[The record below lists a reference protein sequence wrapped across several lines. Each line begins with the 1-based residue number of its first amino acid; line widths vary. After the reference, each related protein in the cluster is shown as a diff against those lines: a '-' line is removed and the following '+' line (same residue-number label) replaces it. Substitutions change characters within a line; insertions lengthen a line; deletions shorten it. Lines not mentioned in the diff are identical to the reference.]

1 MNSHCVIWT
10 KRQRDL
16 GWGRDRMETAAS
28 GDAGLERGGQMSGHA
43 HRLDV
48 LGLVV
53 EKLAQLHGHQLPCAA
68 PAAVKVCLPGSP
80 PQTPATSGCSSTSAL
95 GGLRSHP

>member
-1 MNSHCVIWT
+1 
-10 KRQRDL
+10 
-16 GWGRDRMETAAS
+16 METAAS
-28 GDAGLERGGQMSGHA
+28 GNAGLERGRQMSGHA

-53 EKLAQLHGHQLPCAA
+53 EKLAQLHGHQLLCAA
-68 PAAVKVCLPGSP
+68 PAPVKARQPVSP
-80 PQTPATSGCSSTSAL
+80 PETLATSGCSSTSAL